1 MEPFVTAFSIE
12 APTMTNSEIE
22 EQARRGTCDAQ
33 LLLVMDRKR
42 ACALLLQQQIAN
54 PFRGFTQVP
63 SVTLQE
69 VYDDFFFRAL
79 EARLTVSC

>member
-1 MEPFVTAFSIE
+1 MGTFSVE
-12 APTMTNSEIE
+12 APTMRANEID
-22 EQARRGTCDAQ
+22 EQIRQGTCDAQ

-54 PFRGFTQVP
+54 PFRGFTQLP

-69 VYDDFFFRAL
+69 VYDDSFFKEL
-79 EARLTVSC
+79 EEQLTISC